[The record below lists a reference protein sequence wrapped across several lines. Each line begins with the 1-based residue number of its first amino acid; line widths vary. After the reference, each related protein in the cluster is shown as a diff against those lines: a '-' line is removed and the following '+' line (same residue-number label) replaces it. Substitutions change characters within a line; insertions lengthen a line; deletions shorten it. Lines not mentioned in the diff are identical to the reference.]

1 MFKKLATATLVT
13 GALLTSAVQAD
24 QWHMPTPYGDAN
36 LPTQI
41 AYGFAEDIKN
51 GTDGD
56 ITITVHS
63 GASLVKHPEIPRAV
77 RRQPSSPKP
86 QEHSRAPLHF

>member
-36 LPTQI
+36 LP
-41 AYGFAEDIKN
+41 
-51 GTDGD
+51 
-56 ITITVHS
+56 
-63 GASLVKHPEIPRAV
+63 
-77 RRQPSSPKP
+77 PSS
-86 QEHSRAPLHF
+86 L